1 MQIEISVKNAN
12 YVKRKMKTNDNEFLN
27 LLCITISLIN
37 SNKCD
42 IKNINYYLTVRN
54 KWYKKLLKKMNLFYF
69 KALYVHDLPW
79 TYRQIGS
86 KWVYILMNQQTWQPY
101 HEIINIK
108 FAIHAIF
115 TKTHISPTVPRVQRV
130 SKLLAFFQNATPSL
144 SLSVSHSR
152 HTLLP
157 LFHS

>member
-1 MQIEISVKNAN
+1 
-12 YVKRKMKTNDNEFLN
+12 MKTNDNEFLN

-54 KWYKKLLKKMNLFYF
+54 KWYKKLLKKMNLIYF
-69 KALYVHDLPW
+69 KVLYVHDLPW

-86 KWVYILMNQQTWQPY
+86 KWVDILMNQQTWQPY

-108 FAIHAIF
+108 
-115 TKTHISPTVPRVQRV
+115 KHISPTVPRVQRV